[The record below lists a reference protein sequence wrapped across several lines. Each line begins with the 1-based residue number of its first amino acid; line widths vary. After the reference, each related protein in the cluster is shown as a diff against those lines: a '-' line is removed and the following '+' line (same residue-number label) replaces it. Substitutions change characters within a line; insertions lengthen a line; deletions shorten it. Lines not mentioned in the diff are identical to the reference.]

1 MTPMTESPRQK
12 LQRLLHELFQ
22 FDSADLD
29 FGIYRIMNL
38 RRDELKRFVEK
49 DLLDAVARGFE
60 EIKKGESRQI
70 LEELSDLQSQI
81 THTLGAEAVDADGNV
96 QTSFRTTPLA
106 R

>member
-29 FGIYRIMNL
+29 FDIYRIMNL
-38 RRDELKRFVEK
+38 RRDELKRLVEK

-60 EIKKGESRQI
+60 DRFMQES
-70 LEELSDLQSQI
+70 E
-81 THTLGAEAVDADGNV
+81 TL
-96 QTSFRTTPLA
+96 
-106 R
+106 